1 MGPAVPP
8 IGPAVPPVP
17 FVTLVDLVLRSA
29 DYPACC
35 QDPALLFCGVATIL
49 PSALGKQGSIEFP
62 NNIVLKYA
70 GHVGGNKR
78 SFSYL
83 GEEGAEATI
92 TCSKDE
98 QCHGHAMNAEGE
110 AFVLEYCGEVGHVW
124 KQLNMEAM
132 REEEPDGEEEE
143 EEEEGDLVGGGR
155 GSSEEENEV
164 LDLTTHVSYSIKFYY
179 TPAFA
184 SQTEEIDTFI
194 DNVVTRTNQAYIS
207 SRVPLSAFA
216 LCKEE
221 AVGLKET
228 GKAKTMVER
237 FAKLKDSRVE

>member
-1 MGPAVPP
+1 M
-8 IGPAVPPVP
+8 
-17 FVTLVDLVLRSA
+17 
-29 DYPACC
+29 
-35 QDPALLFCGVATIL
+35 
-49 PSALGKQGSIEFP
+49 
-62 NNIVLKYA
+62 
-70 GHVGGNKR
+70 
-78 SFSYL
+78 
-83 GEEGAEATI
+83 
-92 TCSKDE
+92 
-98 QCHGHAMNAEGE
+98 
-110 AFVLEYCGEVGHVW
+110 
-124 KQLNMEAM
+124 
-132 REEEPDGEEEE
+132 
-143 EEEEGDLVGGGR
+143 
-155 GSSEEENEV
+155 

-194 DNVVTRTNQAYIS
+194 DNIVTRTNQAYIN

>member
-194 DNVVTRTNQAYIS
+194 DNIVTRTNQAYIN

-228 GKAKTMVER
+228 GTAKTMVDH